1 MEGLGGVRA
10 GETIIRIYGTKKKSH
25 FHLKKKQCT
34 VESGS
39 ICFISKYLPCAS
51 YCVFICTQRSG
62 DRVNLDSFTVMVDR
76 VILDALSKAEVE
88 PTAN

>member
-10 GETIIRIYGTKKKSH
+10 GETIIRIYGTKKIPFS
-25 FHLKKKQCT
+25 FKKNQCT

-62 DRVNLDSFTVMVDR
+62 DRVNSDSFTAMVDR